1 MQAIRNFKG
10 YPKLRDL
17 RRILPSFTPLQ
28 VNVIVRYLERSKT
41 IVIDNDGYIIW
52 MRNED
57 LGQLTFGEVANMSSD
72 FKELLEKR
80 TE

>member
-1 MQAIRNFKG
+1 MQVIRNFEG

-28 VNVIVRYLERSKT
+28 VNVIVRYLERSRT

-80 TE
+80 PE

>member
-28 VNVIVRYLERSKT
+28 VNVVVRYLERSKT

-80 TE
+80 PE

>member
-1 MQAIRNFKG
+1 LQAIRNFKG

-28 VNVIVRYLERSKT
+28 VNVVVRYLERSKT

-80 TE
+80 LE

>member
-17 RRILPSFTPLQ
+17 RRILPSFTSLQ
-28 VNVIVRYLERSKT
+28 VNVVVRYLERSKT

-80 TE
+80 PE

>member
-80 TE
+80 PE

>member
-17 RRILPSFTPLQ
+17 HRILPSFTSLQ
-28 VNVIVRYLERSKT
+28 VNIVVRYLERSKT

-80 TE
+80 LE

>member
-1 MQAIRNFKG
+1 LQAIRNFKG

-28 VNVIVRYLERSKT
+28 VNVVVRYLERSKT

-80 TE
+80 PE

>member
-1 MQAIRNFKG
+1 MQAIRNFEG

-28 VNVIVRYLERSKT
+28 VNVVVRYLERSKT

-80 TE
+80 PE

>member
-1 MQAIRNFKG
+1 LQAIRNFKG

-28 VNVIVRYLERSKT
+28 VNVIVRYLERSRT

-80 TE
+80 PE

>member
-80 TE
+80 PD

>member
-28 VNVIVRYLERSKT
+28 VNVIVRYLERSRT

-80 TE
+80 PE

>member
-1 MQAIRNFKG
+1 LQAIRNFEG

-28 VNVIVRYLERSKT
+28 VNVIVRYLERSRT

-80 TE
+80 PE